1 MTDISRL
8 LSEKFPEE
16 MKDQL
21 PRKTVWN
28 LMFCI
33 GIAAVVSL
41 FAAIYILKQVIKI
54 KFKLG
59 KNISQKKLFIVENGP
74 LKYD

>member
-54 KFKLG
+54 KLKLEKKYFK
-59 KNISQKKLFIVENGP
+59 KTFIVENGP